1 MIQILTPAI
10 KLIASNTFFQL
21 ISKFITMTIT
31 FVLTYLI
38 SKNYGAYG
46 YGLFSIFQSFPSL
59 FYIIADF
66 GLNAIG
72 AREINKNQ
80 KESGFIFNNILILR
94 TVISL
99 FLVLIC
105 LLLSLILYPNPEVR
119 IGIALGSFIIV
130 SQTLV
135 STTNIIFQLKLRYD
149 LSALTNI
156 VSYIFI
162 FIGSLILIFNSENI
176 IWVNF
181 LYVLGSFLSFG
192 LNLYLLR
199 TLKFKFS
206 NNFDSKYAKNLILL
220 SWPLGLMF
228 VFSQI
233 NFKADAILLS
243 VLPLPKNSLD
253 NITSTGIYSLP
264 YKIFEVMLVLP
275 TFLMNSTYPL
285 LLNSLNQ
292 GLGVLRKNFKKTLLS
307 MLGIGVLATL
317 GLYSLTYFIL
327 TPEIIGSFFNQE
339 FIVSRDVLLI
349 LFSGIFL
356 FFLTQ
361 PLAWYL
367 ILIGKQKVL
376 PLVYGISAF
385 FNITFNLIF
394 IPQFTFY
401 ASSVITILTEFLILV
416 LLGYF
421 TFKYWNL
428 KNVS

>member
-1 MIQILTPAI
+1 MIQMLSPTI
-10 KLIASNTFFQL
+10 KLVASNTFFQL
-21 ISKFITMTIT
+21 LSKFITMTIT

-72 AREINKNQ
+72 ASEISKNQ
-80 KESGFIFNNILILR
+80 KDSGFIFNNILIIR
-94 TVISL
+94 AVISL
-99 FLVLIC
+99 SLVLLC
-105 LLLSLILYPNPEVR
+105 LILSLLFYSDPVIRV
-119 IGIALGSFIIV
+119 GIALGSLIII

-156 VSYIFI
+156 ISYLFI
-162 FIGSLILIFNSENI
+162 LAGSLPLIFNLENI

-181 LYVLGSFLSFG
+181 LYVIGSFLSFA
-192 LNLYLLR
+192 LNIYLLK

-206 NNFDSKYAKNLILL
+206 KNFDSKYAKKLILL

-243 VLPLPKNSLD
+243 ILPLPKNSLD
-253 NITSTGIYSLP
+253 NITSTGIYALP

-285 LLNSLNQ
+285 LLNSFNQ
-292 GLGVLRKNFKKTLLS
+292 GIGILRKNFLKTLFS
-307 MLGIGVLATL
+307 MLGIGVFVTL
-317 GLYSLTYFIL
+317 GLTFLAYFL
-327 TPEIIGSFFNQE
+327 LSPEIIKNFFSQE
-339 FIVSRDVLLI
+339 FIVSREIVLI

-367 ILIGKQKVL
+367 ILIGKQKTL
-376 PLVYGISAF
+376 PIVYGISAI
-385 FNITFNLIF
+385 FNVTLNFIF
-394 IPQFTFY
+394 IPQYSFY
-401 ASSVITILTEFLILV
+401 ASSVITILTEFLILIM
-416 LLGYF
+416 LGYF
-421 TFKYWNL
+421 TLKNWNL

>member
-1 MIQILTPAI
+1 
-10 KLIASNTFFQL
+10 
-21 ISKFITMTIT
+21 MTIT

-72 AREINKNQ
+72 ASEISKNQ
-80 KESGFIFNNILILR
+80 KDSGFIFNNILIIR
-94 TVISL
+94 AVISL
-99 FLVLIC
+99 SLVLLC
-105 LLLSLILYPNPEVR
+105 LILSLLFYSDPVIRV
-119 IGIALGSFIIV
+119 GIALGSLIII

-156 VSYIFI
+156 ISYLFI
-162 FIGSLILIFNSENI
+162 LAGSLPLIFNLENI

-181 LYVLGSFLSFG
+181 LYVIGSFLSFA
-192 LNLYLLR
+192 LNIYLLK

-206 NNFDSKYAKNLILL
+206 KNFDSKYAKKLILL

-243 VLPLPKNSLD
+243 ILPLPKNSLD
-253 NITSTGIYSLP
+253 NITSTGIYALP

-285 LLNSLNQ
+285 LLNSFNQ
-292 GLGVLRKNFKKTLLS
+292 GIGILRKNFLKTLFS
-307 MLGIGVLATL
+307 MLGIGVFVTL
-317 GLYSLTYFIL
+317 GLTFLAYFL
-327 TPEIIGSFFNQE
+327 LSPEIIKNFFSQE
-339 FIVSRDVLLI
+339 FIVSREIVLI

-367 ILIGKQKVL
+367 ILIGKQKTL
-376 PLVYGISAF
+376 PIVYGISAI
-385 FNITFNLIF
+385 FNVTLNFIF
-394 IPQFTFY
+394 IPQYSFY
-401 ASSVITILTEFLILV
+401 ASSVITILTEFLILIM
-416 LLGYF
+416 LGYF
-421 TFKYWNL
+421 TLKNWNL

>member
-10 KLIASNTFFQL
+10 KLVASNTFFQL

-105 LLLSLILYPNPEVR
+105 LLLSLIFYPNPEVR

-156 VSYIFI
+156 VSYLFI
-162 FIGSLILIFNSENI
+162 LVGSLILIFNSENI

>member
-1 MIQILTPAI
+1 MLKIISPAVRVV
-10 KLIASNTFFQL
+10 ASNTFFQL
-21 ISKFITMTIT
+21 LSKFITMSIT
-31 FVLTYLI
+31 FALTYLI

-59 FYIIADF
+59 FYIISDF

-80 KESGFIFNNILILR
+80 KDGGYILNNILILR
-94 TVISL
+94 AIISL
-99 FLVLIC
+99 ALILIC
-105 LLLSLILYPNPEVR
+105 LLLSLVFYSDPQIRFGL
-119 IGIALGSFIIV
+119 ALGSLIII

-156 VSYIFI
+156 ISYIFI
-162 FIGSLILIFNSENI
+162 LSGSLVLIFNSENI
-176 IWVNF
+176 VWVNF
-181 LYVLGSFLSFG
+181 LYVLGSFLSFT
-192 LNLYLLR
+192 LNLFLLR

-206 NNFDSKYAKNLILL
+206 RNFDIKYVKNLIIL

-233 NFKADAILLS
+233 NFKADAVLLS
-243 VLPLPKNSLD
+243 VMPLPKNSLD
-253 NITSTGIYSLP
+253 NITSTGVYAFP
-264 YKIFEVMLVLP
+264 YKIFEVILVLP

-292 GLGVLRKNFKKTLLS
+292 GIKTLKNNFKKTLFF
-307 MLGIGVLATL
+307 MFGIGVLASIVLT
-317 GLYSLTYFIL
+317 SLAFFLL
-327 TPEIIGSFFNQE
+327 TPEVIKIFFNQE
-339 FIVSRDVLLI
+339 FIVSREILLI

-367 ILIGKQKVL
+367 ILLGKQKIL
-376 PLVYGISAF
+376 PLVYAISAI
-385 FNITFNLIF
+385 FNVSLNLIF

-401 ASSVITILTEFLILV
+401 ASSVITIVTELIILI

-421 TFKYWNL
+421 TIRYWNQ